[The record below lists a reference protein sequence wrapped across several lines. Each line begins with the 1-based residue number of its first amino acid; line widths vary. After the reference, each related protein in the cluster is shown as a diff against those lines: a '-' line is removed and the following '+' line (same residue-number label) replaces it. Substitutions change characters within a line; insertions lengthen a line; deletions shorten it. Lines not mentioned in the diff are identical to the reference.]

1 MLLGRRLHKTMLHL
15 IIIANFVL
23 NFVWSIIQSSKSSKF
38 SKLLNTVS
46 FMAISNFNNKL
57 MGGAVHL
64 IRVN

>member
-1 MLLGRRLHKTMLHL
+1 MLQL

-23 NFVWSIIQSSKSSKF
+23 NFVWSIIQSSKSSNF

-57 MGGAVHL
+57 MGGAYT
-64 IRVN
+64 